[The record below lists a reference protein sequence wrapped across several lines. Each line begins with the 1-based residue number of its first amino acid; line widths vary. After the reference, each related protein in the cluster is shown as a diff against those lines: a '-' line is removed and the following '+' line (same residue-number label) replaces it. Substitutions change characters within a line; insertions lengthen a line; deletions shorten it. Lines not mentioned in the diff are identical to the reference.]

1 MLPCSISLCREMP
14 PVLSDLEKQEG
25 VCAKEYLYNLVHDE
39 SCFQKFVSS
48 EVVTSPVTVLM
59 PRNVVVSECFK
70 SFCHCIVCESYKCL
84 LVVPAILP

>member
-39 SCFQKFVSS
+39 SCFHKFVSF

-59 PRNVVVSECFK
+59 PGMLWYLNASKGSV
-70 SFCHCIVCESYKCL
+70 IV
-84 LVVPAILP
+84 